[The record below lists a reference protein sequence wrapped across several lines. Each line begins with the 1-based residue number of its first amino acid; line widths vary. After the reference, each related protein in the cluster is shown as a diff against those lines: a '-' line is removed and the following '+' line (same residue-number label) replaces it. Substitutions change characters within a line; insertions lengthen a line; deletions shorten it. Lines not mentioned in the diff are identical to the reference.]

1 MNQKLEFGM
10 PPTNH
15 VLLILM
21 PWDPDSA
28 WLASLA
34 NASPGIEVHSFKIS
48 YRDEKIPEEVPAD
61 LWARTTVL
69 FTWRSF
75 PTLEMVPNLQVV
87 QILSAGSDHLQRVQ
101 LFKEQTDIK
110 FCTANG
116 VHPPQMTE
124 WVFATFL
131 ASQHQIPQY
140 LEYQKARHW
149 ELSQTD
155 EDVEDAVGL
164 RVGILGYGCIGRQC
178 ARVARSLGMD
188 VYAYT
193 FHERSTPESRRD
205 ESFTESGL
213 GDPEGIFPSRWFHG
227 DEQLSEFL
235 GSGLDLLIITLPLTE
250 KTRKMISTDQ
260 FKLLGKK
267 KAYLSNVGRGAI
279 VDTEALM
286 EALDQGLIRGA
297 ALDVTDPEPLPSDH
311 KLWDYKNVIITPHVS
326 GNSYR
331 YNERVCKILRYNL
344 ERMSEGKDLVN
355 VVNKK
360 LGY

>member
-1 MNQKLEFGM
+1 MS
-10 PPTNH
+10 PTNH

-34 NASPGIEVHSFKIS
+34 DASPGIEVHSFRIS
-48 YRDEKIPEEVPAD
+48 YRDEKLPEEVPAD
-61 LWARTTVL
+61 LWAKTTIL

-75 PTLEMVPNLQVV
+75 PTLEMVPKLQYV
-87 QILSAGSDHLQRVQ
+87 QILSAGSD
-101 LFKEQTDIK
+101 
-110 FCTANG
+110 
-116 VHPPQMTE
+116 MTE

-131 ASQHQIPQY
+131 ASQHHIPQY

-164 RVGILGYGCIGRQC
+164 RVGVLGYGCIGRQC

-205 ESFTESGL
+205 ESFTEPGL

-227 DEQLSEFL
+227 DQQLSEFL
-235 GSGLDLLIITLPLTE
+235 GSGLDLLVITLPLTE
-250 KTRKMISTDQ
+250 KTRRMISTDQ
-260 FKLLGKK
+260 FKLLAKK

-326 GNSYR
+326 GNSFR

-344 ERMSEGKDLVN
+344 ERMSAGKELVN
-355 VVNKK
+355 LVNKK